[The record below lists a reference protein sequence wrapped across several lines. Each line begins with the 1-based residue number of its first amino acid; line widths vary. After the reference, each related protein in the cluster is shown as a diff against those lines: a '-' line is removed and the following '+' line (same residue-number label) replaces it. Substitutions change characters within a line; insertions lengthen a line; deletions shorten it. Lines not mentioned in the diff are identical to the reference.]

1 MNKRISIIIPTY
13 NEEKNIGKLLAFLS
27 NQENVEIIVVD
38 GGSSDNTKSIV
49 ADFSGV
55 KFFESPKKG
64 RAHQLNL
71 GAEKAGGEILYFVHA
86 DTIPPISFAKNI
98 REAFDKNLHSG
109 CFAYR
114 FDKQTFL
121 LRILGFFTRFNWFYT
136 GGGDQTLFIC
146 RDLFQEKKGFNTNY
160 VIMEDFELST
170 RLIKEKLFVVL
181 PQKATVSARKYEKNS
196 FIRVNKANARALKM
210 FKSGVDPKEIKD
222 FYLSS
227 LKW

>member
-1 MNKRISIIIPTY
+1 MNKRISVIIPTY
-13 NEEKNIGKLLAFLS
+13 NEEKNIEKLLSFLLK
-27 NQENVEIIVVD
+27 EKGLEIIVVD
-38 GGSSDNTKSIV
+38 GGSSDKTKSIV
-49 ADFSGV
+49 ADFSDV
-55 KFFESPKKG
+55 KFYESPEKG

-71 GAEKAGGEILYFVHA
+71 GAEKASGEILYFVHA
-86 DTIPPISFAKNI
+86 DTIPPISFAKHI
-98 REAFDKNLHSG
+98 REAFDKNQHSG

-196 FIRVNKANARALKM
+196 FIRVNKANAKALRM
-210 FKSGVDPKEIKD
+210 FKKGVSPEEVKT
-222 FYLSS
+222 FYISN

>member
-1 MNKRISIIIPTY
+1 MNKRISIIIPTH
-13 NEEKNIGKLLAFLS
+13 NEEKNIGKLLTFLS
-27 NQENVEIIVVD
+27 DQQNLEIIVVD
-38 GGSSDNTKSIV
+38 GGSSDKTKSIV
-49 ADFSGV
+49 ADFTAV
-55 KFFESPKKG
+55 KFFESPEKG

-71 GAEKAGGEILYFVHA
+71 GAEKASGEILYFVHA
-86 DTIPPISFAKNI
+86 DTIPPVSFAKYI
-98 REAFDKNLHSG
+98 REAFDKNQHSG

-114 FDKQTFL
+114 FDKQTIL

-136 GGGDQTLFIC
+136 GGGDQTLYIC

-160 VIMEDFELST
+160 VIMEDFELTT
-170 RLIKEKLFVVL
+170 RLIKEKQFVVL

-196 FIRVNKANARALKM
+196 FFRVNKANARALKM